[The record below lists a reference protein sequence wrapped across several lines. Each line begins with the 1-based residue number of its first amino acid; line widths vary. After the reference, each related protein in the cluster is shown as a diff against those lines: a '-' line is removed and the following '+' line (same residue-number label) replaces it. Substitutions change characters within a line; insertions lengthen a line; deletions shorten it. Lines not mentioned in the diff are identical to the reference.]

1 MEPDEG
7 AAADAIKRRLGR
19 ETGATTDGLKFAEL
33 HRRLSQQPGLRNRWA
48 LLHVL
53 QQVAEDRKA
62 EDSSRGGAGASA
74 AALLIHPLSSA
85 ATAGG

>member
-1 MEPDEG
+1 MQTRGLGSSACSQRPCYLAASVEPDEG

-53 QQVAEDRKA
+53 QQ
-62 EDSSRGGAGASA
+62 AGAYTRP
-74 AALLIHPLSSA
+74 LLSS
-85 ATAGG
+85 T